1 MVGTVNK
8 DLRGFQQLLDSTIKT
23 SILVEELWQVAPPVI
38 MEPQRTSFEVI
49 LETSVQQPFLTF
61 GISNY

>member
-61 GISNY
+61 ES